1 MKTKFLFCCS
11 QVFKTLFLFVYSVS
25 FFLNIFLSDK
35 IGETA
40 PTGMNLIFGAIS
52 GILSQTTSYPLDLV
66 RRRMQTSAITG
77 HKCDSIISTLV
88 QIYREGGIFKGCFK
102 GLSMNWIKGPI
113 AVGISFAT
121 YDHVKETLKV
131 LVLKTKTVL

>member
-1 MKTKFLFCCS
+1 
-11 QVFKTLFLFVYSVS
+11 
-25 FFLNIFLSDK
+25 
-35 IGETA
+35 
-40 PTGMNLIFGAIS
+40 MNLIFGAIS

-77 HKCDSIISTLV
+77 HRCDSIISTLV
-88 QIYREGGIFKGCFK
+88 QIYREGGLFKGCFK